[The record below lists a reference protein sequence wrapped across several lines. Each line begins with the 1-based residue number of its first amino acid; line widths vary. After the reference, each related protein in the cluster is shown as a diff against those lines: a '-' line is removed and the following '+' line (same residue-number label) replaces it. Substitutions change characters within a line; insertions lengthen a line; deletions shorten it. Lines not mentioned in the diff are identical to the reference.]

1 MSIINLVMQ
10 GKGGCG
16 KSLIAFYIAQYI
28 KEQKGKCLVFDT
40 DPLNP
45 TLSRTV
51 SFEARIVDIL
61 AADRTTIVKS
71 AFDGMIEA
79 CEKMESDAVI
89 DIGASSFV
97 PMLEYCAKNDV
108 FSLWHSMGHEC
119 RIHSIITG
127 KDFVDTCGWFGE
139 IMRRT
144 RHVSSISAVVWLNS
158 FAGNVEKDGHT
169 FLDTVQYAENKECIR
184 DIIDMPVPKDVG
196 VFGMKAF
203 NEMMACGETLEE
215 YHSGGHFIMERQV
228 MIMFKRKLFGM
239 MDRAGIALGTDGTLF
254 GM

>member
-1 MSIINLVMQ
+1 MSTINLVMQ

-16 KSLIAFYIAQYI
+16 KSLIAFYIAQHI
-28 KEQKGKCLVFDT
+28 KEQKDKCLVFDT

-51 SFEARIVDIL
+51 SLEARVVDIL
-61 AADRTTIVKS
+61 APDRTTIIKS

-79 CEKMESDAVI
+79 CESMESDAVI
-89 DIGASSFV
+89 DIGVSSFV
-97 PMLEYCAKNDV
+97 PMLEYCDKNDV

-144 RHVSSISAVVWLNS
+144 RHIPSVYAIVWLNS
-158 FAGNVEKDGHT
+158 FTGAVERDGRT
-169 FLDTVQYAENKECIR
+169 FFDTEQYRENKKRIM
-184 DIIDMPVPKDVG
+184 DVIDMPLPEDMG
-196 VFGMKAF
+196 MFGMKSF
-203 NEMMACGETLEE
+203 NEMMACGETFEE
-215 YHSGGHFIMERQV
+215 YHASGEHFIMERQT

-239 MDRAGIALGTDGTLF
+239 MSRAGISI
-254 GM
+254 